1 MKPIRT
7 RTARAIAV
15 AIVAGSLTLTACSGN
30 DGGGKDSKSDAKSQK
45 DAAEQQD
52 PVVYGDAAASTGP
65 AKDVA
70 GAKPGGFINVY
81 MQSDLTHMDPG
92 QIYVSDSRP
101 VLEPHP
107 PRPDELPGGRRG
119 QPHRRR

>member
-15 AIVAGSLTLTACSGN
+15 AIVVGSLALTGCSSDN
-30 DGGGKDSKSDAKSQK
+30 GGGSKGKDDAKSQK

-52 PVVYGDAAASTGP
+52 PVAYGDAAASAGP
-65 AKDVA
+65 AKEVP
-70 GAKPGGFINVY
+70 GAKSGGFINVY

-101 VLEPHP
+101 VRQPD
-107 PRPDELPGGRRG
+107 PRSDELRGGRRR
-119 QPHRRR
+119 QPDGRR

>member
-30 DGGGKDSKSDAKSQK
+30 DKGDGKGTDAKSQK

-70 GAKPGGFINVY
+70 GA
-81 MQSDLTHMDPG
+81 TT
-92 QIYVSDSRP
+92 
-101 VLEPHP
+101 
-107 PRPDELPGGRRG
+107 
-119 QPHRRR
+119 